1 MAENVKEQKQIIYYD
16 LDTEGNVEEKAE
28 DVYEKYVFDQTP
40 PEVPASSDEGEMTD
54 GPEFDESMDDSISGK
69 EDDLSEDFGGLSEED
84 MKRLDGLDDEEE
96 ELKEDLLL
104 ADLPEDDRIR
114 FEERIRAMEEDIATI
129 KQGVSNLLDIKFDMM
144 YQSLRTEIHEDAIK
158 TYRNIQ
164 AVIVEEDAKQNHV
177 LFGMDGNTNKLKN
190 RMNHLLIFSIV
201 SFVTSILVML
211 MQILPALGFNLF

>member
-1 MAENVKEQKQIIYYD
+1 M
-16 LDTEGNVEEKAE
+16 E
-28 DVYEKYVFDQTP
+28 D
-40 PEVPASSDEGEMTD
+40 
-54 GPEFDESMDDSISGK
+54 
-69 EDDLSEDFGGLSEED
+69 
-84 MKRLDGLDDEEE
+84 
-96 ELKEDLLL
+96 
-104 ADLPEDDRIR
+104 
-114 FEERIRAMEEDIATI
+114 DIATI
-129 KQGVSNLLDIKFDMM
+129 KQGVSNILDIKFDMM